1 MEKRLVTIDLAYEQD
16 VVSASQQARQISQ
29 SVGFETPDQVRIS
42 AVVSDVARLARQAS
56 KGATV
61 EIYLDEFAID
71 ALYFRF
77 TLADF
82 GAAAAAAR
90 KFDRTDEL
98 LSARRMMDEFD
109 LQSAEASTTV
119 TFSKRFSRKGPLR
132 SPLRVEEV
140 QAEIAKFTPRNIYQ
154 EYQAQNQ
161 ELLHAL
167 SELRANQ
174 ATLAQLN
181 RELEETNRGVVALYA
196 ELEQKA
202 ESLRHAGEQKTRLYS
217 GMSHEFRTPINS
229 ILSLSQMLLD
239 ELDGPLGSEQ
249 TRQVSLIKKSAQN
262 LLGWVND
269 LLDLAKV
276 DAGRMVVRP
285 TSFTVQELMTGL
297 RGIMRPLLVNPHVA
311 LLFEDGPAVKLYTD
325 EGKLGQILR
334 NFISNALK
342 FTDAGEVRV
351 GTKVD
356 DARPDRI
363 GFFVCDTGVGLA
375 PADHE
380 RIFEEFVQ
388 VENRLQAKS
397 KGTGLGLALSKK
409 LAELLGGSITVESK
423 PGLGSTF
430 TVEIP
435 LVWSELDFAALADPQ
450 EYEEAAL
457 PEPPQV
463 AETTDVLIVDDSD
476 AARYVLRKELE
487 EYALKIDE
495 ASTGRQGLA
504 MVEAL
509 RPRVVFLDLNM
520 PDMNGSAVL
529 TAIRNS
535 ERMREVP
542 IVIYSSQVLEED
554 EQRDLE
560 RQVVAVLPKDRE
572 PGPRHM
578 RLLRDILTTVGLSPA
593 AERSIDER
601 AE

>member
-1 MEKRLVTIDLAYEQD
+1 MEKRLVIIDLAYEQD

-29 SVGFETPDQVRIS
+29 SLGFETSDQVRIS
-42 AVVSDVARLARQAS
+42 AVVSDVARVARQVTRRAS
-56 KGATV
+56 V
-61 EIYLDEFAID
+61 ELYVDDAAVD
-71 ALYFRF
+71 ALCFR
-77 TLADF
+77 LKLSDF
-82 GAAAAAAR
+82 GTSAASAR

-98 LSARRMMDEFD
+98 ISARRMMDDFE
-109 LQSAEASTTV
+109 LSSTETSTTL
-119 TFSKRFSRKGPLR
+119 TFGKRLSRKSALR
-132 SPLRVEEV
+132 APRIDEV
-140 QAEIAKFTPRNIYQ
+140 KAEIAKFTPRNIYQ

-167 SELRANQ
+167 GELRANQ

-202 ESLRHAGEQKTRLYS
+202 ESLRLAGEQKTRLYS

-239 ELDGPLGSEQ
+239 ELDGPLVGEQ
-249 TRQVSLIKKSAQN
+249 QRQVALIKRSAQN

-276 DAGRMVVRP
+276 EAGRMVVRP
-285 TSFTVQELMTGL
+285 TPFTAQELMTGL
-297 RGIMRPLLVNPHVA
+297 RGIMRPLVVNPRVA
-311 LLFEDGPAVKLYTD
+311 LVFEEAPSIKLHTD

-342 FTDAGEVRV
+342 FTDSGEVRV
-351 GTKVD
+351 GVVVD
-356 DARPDRI
+356 ETRPERLR
-363 GFFVCDTGVGLA
+363 FFVRDTGVGLD
-375 PADHE
+375 PADHM

-388 VENRLQAKS
+388 IDNRLQAKS

-409 LAELLGGSITVESK
+409 LAELLGGAITVESE
-423 PGLGSTF
+423 PGRGSTF

-435 LVWSELDFAALADPQ
+435 LDWNELDFAALADPR
-450 EYEEAAL
+450 EYAEAAL
-457 PEPPQV
+457 PGPPQ
-463 AETTDVLIVDDSD
+463 ASESTDVLIVDDSE

-520 PDMNGSAVL
+520 PDMNGSLVL
-529 TAIRNS
+529 KAIRDS
-535 ERMREVP
+535 EQTRDVP
-542 IVIYSSQVLEED
+542 IVIYSSQVLQEQ
-554 EQRDLE
+554 EQRELE
-560 RQVVAVLPKDRE
+560 RQVVAVLPKVDE
-572 PGPRHM
+572 SGTRHS
-578 RLLRDILTTVGLSPA
+578 RLLGDILTTVGLNPA
-593 AERSIDER
+593 TERRSDEHG
-601 AE
+601 E